1 MNRGQL
7 LRKLKKH
14 CRNAA
19 IRYDWNSGEGK
30 GSHGTVYI
38 GDLKTVIK
46 NGELTNDYIDALL
59 KQLGLKKGIV

>member
-14 CRNAA
+14 WRNAG

-46 NGELTNDYIDALL
+46 NGEL
-59 KQLGLKKGIV
+59 